1 MFSKGS
7 FIFAVACLYLTGCAS
22 GAFKARQEQR
32 EKLVG
37 SSGLYC
43 EFVNGEQHP
52 DIDVELN
59 MQMAKRCD
67 ASKPFSITNYKTSSE
82 MNGVMYCCQVP
93 GSAKIKVSSAAPV
106 SASAAKATSGSST
119 SAAKALSS
127 IAKPEMGP
135 AKGPAIEIESED
147 AIVGE

>member
-7 FIFAVACLYLTGCAS
+7 IVFATACLYLTGCAS

-32 EKLVG
+32 DKLVG
-37 SSGLYC
+37 SSGLFC

-67 ASKPFSITNYKTSSE
+67 ATKLFSITNYKTSSE
-82 MNGVMYCCQVP
+82 MNGVMYCCQIP
-93 GSAKIKVSSAAPV
+93 NAGRTKV
-106 SASAAKATSGSST
+106 SASNGVSIMKTTPAVKAR
-119 SAAKALSS
+119 
-127 IAKPEMGP
+127 P
-135 AKGPAIEIESED
+135 ASESED
-147 AIVGE
+147 VIIDD